1 MKPVIATDSTFEQIL
16 RNAGDTP
23 VLVDFWASWCAPCR
37 MLAPIL
43 EGVAAELG
51 ETAII
56 AKLDTDANQATAS
69 ALGIRALP
77 TMVLFQNGRVKD
89 VFVGVKS
96 QSDLVKSIKKISP
109 AAKKK
114 TAA

>member
-1 MKPVIATDSTFEQIL
+1 MQPTNVTDSTFEQFL
-16 RNAGDTP
+16 RAAGNKP

-37 MLAPIL
+37 AMGPVL
-43 EGVAAELG
+43 EAVAKDVDAVALV
-51 ETAII
+51 
-56 AKLDTDANQATAS
+56 AKLDTDANPQVPQ

-77 TMVLFQNGRVKD
+77 TMVVFQNGRVKD

-96 QSDLVKSIKKISP
+96 QRDLVASLQRH
-109 AAKKK
+109 AR

>member
-1 MKPVIATDSTFEQIL
+1 MQPTTVTDSTFEQFL
-16 RNAGDTP
+16 RAAGNKP

-37 MLAPIL
+37 AMGPVLDA
-43 EGVAAELG
+43 VAKDVDAVALV
-51 ETAII
+51 
-56 AKLDTDANQATAS
+56 AKLDTDANPAVPQ

-77 TMVLFQNGRVKD
+77 TMVVFQNGRVKD

-96 QSDLVKSIKKISP
+96 QRDLVASLQRH
-109 AAKKK
+109 AR